1 MTDDYDEKG
10 TPEQDPDNPTAQDH
24 ECQFCH
30 ESFDSEGEM
39 REHVESEHSSVEMPS
54 DSDDG
59 D

>member
-1 MTDDYDEKG
+1 MTDEYNEKE

-30 ESFDSEGEM
+30 ESFGSEEEM
-39 REHVESEHSSVEMPS
+39 REHVEAEHSSVEKS
-54 DSDDG
+54 SDG